1 MQLDLRPAE
10 AFGRLLREDP
20 AAANY
25 YDSCSMAQKQKIL
38 LRLGEVKDMDAF
50 VRQLVNNNVR

>member
-50 VRQLVNNNVR
+50 VRQLVNSNVR